1 MQGSKAVTKEDVL
14 KALSTVHDPEL
25 HRDLVSLGMVEGIEV
40 DGSTVS
46 FSIVLTTPAC
56 PLKRQIENSAREAVA
71 AIPGVEDVRIRLTS
85 RVQTSR
91 SKSGEM
97 IPGVRNI
104 VAVGSGKGGVGKSTV
119 SVGLALALAET
130 GAKVGLLDADIWG
143 PNIPQMLEIQAPPR
157 AEEKRIIP
165 AVGHGIKVISM
176 DFFVNADTPIVW
188 RGPLVGKMV
197 QQFLSDVDWGDLDYL
212 VVDLPPGTGDASLSL
227 AQTIPLTGLVVV
239 VTPQGVALA
248 DAVKAISM
256 FKRLDVPI
264 LGVVENMSYFLC
276 PHCSERTDIFGHGGA
291 KEMADELEIP
301 FLGEIPMDPVIRAGG
316 DVGQPVLVIDPESTL
331 SQSFRDIAG
340 QVAARISLENLK
352 QEEKEKQ
359 EDEKGG
365 IEFITPKG

>member
-1 MQGSKAVTKEDVL
+1 
-14 KALSTVHDPEL
+14 
-25 HRDLVSLGMVEGIEV
+25 
-40 DGSTVS
+40 
-46 FSIVLTTPAC
+46 
-56 PLKRQIENSAREAVA
+56 
-71 AIPGVEDVRIRLTS
+71 
-85 RVQTSR
+85 
-91 SKSGEM
+91 
-97 IPGVRNI
+97 
-104 VAVGSGKGGVGKSTV
+104 
-119 SVGLALALAET
+119 
-130 GAKVGLLDADIWG
+130 
-143 PNIPQMLEIQAPPR
+143 
-157 AEEKRIIP
+157 
-165 AVGHGIKVISM
+165 
-176 DFFVNADTPIVW
+176 
-188 RGPLVGKMV
+188 
-197 QQFLSDVDWGDLDYL
+197 
-212 VVDLPPGTGDASLSL
+212 
-227 AQTIPLTGLVVV
+227 
-239 VTPQGVALA
+239 
-248 DAVKAISM
+248 M

>member
-1 MQGSKAVTKEDVL
+1 
-14 KALSTVHDPEL
+14 
-25 HRDLVSLGMVEGIEV
+25 
-40 DGSTVS
+40 
-46 FSIVLTTPAC
+46 
-56 PLKRQIENSAREAVA
+56 
-71 AIPGVEDVRIRLTS
+71 
-85 RVQTSR
+85 
-91 SKSGEM
+91 
-97 IPGVRNI
+97 
-104 VAVGSGKGGVGKSTV
+104 VGKSTV